1 MALILIVED
10 EPDINAMIALT
21 LRIKDYEVAQ
31 ACDGQEA
38 LRLVRE
44 RRPDLVLL
52 DIMMPGLSGY
62 DVALDLKEDSSTAG
76 IPIIFVTAKNSKEDR
91 SLGLNIAM
99 DYICKPFA
107 AEELV
112 TRVRRALRLHE
123 VERQLEQLERDG
135 RLYAQ
140 APSGTAIDKDGAE
153 KKADEAA
160 T

>member
-1 MALILIVED
+1 MALVLIVED

-21 LRIKDYEVAQ
+21 LRIKDYEVEQ

-38 LRLVRE
+38 LRLARE
-44 RRPDLVLL
+44 HRPDLVLL

-62 DVALDLKEDSSTAG
+62 DVALDLKEDSSTAD
-76 IPIIFVTAKNSKEDR
+76 IPIIFVTAKSGKEDR
-91 SLGLNIAM
+91 SRGLNIAM

-107 AEELV
+107 ADELV

-123 VERQLEQLERDG
+123 VERQLEQLERAG

-140 APSGTAIDKDGAE
+140 APGEAGTDKDGTGE
-153 KKADEAA
+153 IKDG
-160 T
+160 